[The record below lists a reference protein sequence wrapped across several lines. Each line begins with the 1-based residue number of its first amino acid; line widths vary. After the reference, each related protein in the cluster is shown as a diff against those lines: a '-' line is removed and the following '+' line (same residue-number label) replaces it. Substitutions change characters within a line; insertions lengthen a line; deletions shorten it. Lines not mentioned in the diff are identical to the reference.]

1 MYGCQKF
8 HQYVYGRRIQ
18 VKTNHKPLQSI
29 FRKPLYKIPARL
41 QKIVLI
47 LQCYDLDVT
56 FKPGSTLVVAD
67 HLSENYLNET
77 TEKLVDEFS
86 VNALSYLPIT
96 PGKYAELQN
105 AASADLEMILLWK
118 YILEGWPERRD

>member
-1 MYGCQKF
+1 M
-8 HQYVYGRRIQ
+8 
-18 VKTNHKPLQSI
+18 KTNHKPLQSI

-41 QKIVLI
+41 QKIVLT
-47 LQCYDLDVT
+47 LQCYDLDFT